1 MPLPL
6 GLGFYELTL
15 HFIHPWGLRW
25 DLQGDTR
32 GWEEQGRKGLS
43 LESGEE
49 APPLLPH
56 LWKSPLGRLPLKL
69 PIARV
74 HRQTSSQGNTQTPQ
88 AQGLTGTGAPASPGH
103 SGAGLT
109 ARLTQTHAV
118 DPGNHT
124 LRGTHART
132 QTLGAPETAP
142 QGTPHTHWTHS
153 CTHQQRHTR
162 TQDRHK
168 EDRKHTDTI
177 RNTQRGSTFTH
188 TTNTHPGKTSPP
200 ANAES

>member
-1 MPLPL
+1 MCTHHSFLPKDPGSSSPSPRAQSPPRHPPDTLYKSFLPSESSPIPLSL

-15 HFIHPWGLRW
+15 HFIPPWGLRW

-32 GWEEQGRKGLS
+32 GWKEQGQKGLS

-49 APPLLPH
+49 APPPLLPH

-88 AQGLTGTGAPASPGH
+88 AQRLTGTDAPASPGH

-118 DPGNHT
+118 DPRNHT

-132 QTLGAPETAP
+132 QTLGAT
-142 QGTPHTHWTHS
+142 
-153 CTHQQRHTR
+153 
-162 TQDRHK
+162 
-168 EDRKHTDTI
+168 
-177 RNTQRGSTFTH
+177 
-188 TTNTHPGKTSPP
+188 
-200 ANAES
+200 